1 MSGYVTPPVFSDGS
15 VLSATQL
22 NALSGNQEYLYEQAT
37 RVNVPSPIMSLQVGS
52 GEDGEILRVIRHKFK
67 TLEYTINCMAGTI
80 DDMSIRY
87 DATTV
92 YSDDDDR
99 SNPYQWTGTIDLTPF
114 GFVQGQVYGIR
125 VSAAGEPGSGVNRI
139 EVITLQEI
147 PS

>member
-67 TLEYTINCMAGTI
+67 TLELKNKIQWDIPTDKTILLMDNKKK
-80 DDMSIRY
+80 DD
-87 DATTV
+87 
-92 YSDDDDR
+92 
-99 SNPYQWTGTIDLTPF
+99 LKEF
-114 GFVQGQVYGIR
+114 G
-125 VSAAGEPGSGVNRI
+125 GVEGLAKR
-139 EVITLQEI
+139 
-147 PS
+147 